1 MEQRAN
7 LKETQPE
14 AWKAL
19 YHLGVVLSKGSL
31 TPIQR
36 HLIKIRAS
44 QLNSCAY
51 CIDMHTKEA
60 LKIGET
66 PQRIFLLNAWKETDF
81 FTEEEK
87 AILALTEEVTPVH
100 NHGVSNETFREA
112 EKYFSAE
119 VIGEII
125 MSIVLMNA
133 WNRVAVSS
141 RLPIVN

>member
-1 MEQRAN
+1 MEQRVN
-7 LKETQPE
+7 IRETQPE

-31 TPIQR
+31 TPIQK

-44 QLNSCAY
+44 QLNACAY

-87 AILALTEEVTPVH
+87 AILALTEEVTLLH
-100 NHGVSNETFREA
+100 SHGVSDNTYRQA
-112 EKYFSAE
+112 EKYFSPTMIA
-119 VIGEII
+119 EII

-141 RLPIVN
+141 RLPIAK